1 MNNYKM
7 HQFKIT
13 VEIYNMVS
21 DLLEVVLNLRDKL
34 NREKKRIY
42 KIAELV

>member
-7 HQFKIT
+7 EQFKIT

-21 DLLEVVLNLRDKL
+21 DLLEVILNLRDKL
-34 NREKKRIY
+34 SRENKRIK
-42 KIAELV
+42 KIAELI